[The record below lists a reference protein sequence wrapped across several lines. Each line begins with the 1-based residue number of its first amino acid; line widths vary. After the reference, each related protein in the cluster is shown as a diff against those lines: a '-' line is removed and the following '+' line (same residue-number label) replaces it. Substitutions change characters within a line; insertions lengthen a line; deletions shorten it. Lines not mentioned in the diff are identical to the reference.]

1 MRDVAIIRVATLL
14 GFLAVWELLAR
25 SGLVLERILPPP
37 TDVLTAAFNMVGTER
52 FVRDATLSAYEI
64 GIGIIIGAISGV
76 IGGAL
81 LGAYDY
87 LYRLFEP
94 LIYYFGAVPKII
106 LFPILILFLGTG
118 YESKV
123 GMAVISSFFPII
135 INSALSVREVNP
147 VHVRAARSLGAS
159 GLAVWRKVY
168 TPATMG
174 PVLSGIR
181 LGLGVAITATL
192 LAETKVAQLGLGF
205 RAVQYYSQLRIT
217 EMYALLFLVFIG
229 AALINWGLSYLITRA
244 THYQQPSATGTTS
257 VA

>member
-1 MRDVAIIRVATLL
+1 MRKVAIIRVATLL

-25 SGLVLERILPPP
+25 SGLVLEEILPPP
-37 TDVLTAAFNMVGTER
+37 TEVLTAAFNMLGTEA
-52 FVRDATLSAYEI
+52 FILDATLSAYEI
-64 GIGIIIGAISGV
+64 AVGIVIGAAGGIAC
-76 IGGAL
+76 GAL

-94 LIYYFGAVPKII
+94 LIYYFGAVPKIV

-168 TPATMG
+168 APATMG
-174 PVLSGIR
+174 PVLSGVR

-205 RAVQYYSQLRIT
+205 RAVQYYSQLRIA
-217 EMYALLFLVFIG
+217 EMYALLFLVFAG
-229 AALINWGLSYLITRA
+229 AALINWGLSYLIART